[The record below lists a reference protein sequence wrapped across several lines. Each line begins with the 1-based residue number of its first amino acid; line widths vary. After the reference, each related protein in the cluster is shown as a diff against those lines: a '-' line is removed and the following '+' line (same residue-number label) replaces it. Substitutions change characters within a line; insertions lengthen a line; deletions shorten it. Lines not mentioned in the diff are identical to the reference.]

1 MADRNAE
8 RTDRLRMKVRLI
20 KRFADAIDGISLA
33 RCRVGDVIDFPSD
46 EARVL
51 LASEW
56 AVLAEPQTSKAVD
69 AVSEPNGTATRPS
82 ANHRVVHGQTAN
94 APEPDCHG

>member
-1 MADRNAE
+1 VKL
-8 RTDRLRMKVRLI
+8 RLT

-33 RCRVGDVIDFPSD
+33 RCRVGDVIDFPPD

-56 AVLAEPQTSKAVD
+56 AVIAEPQMSEVPD
-69 AVSEPNGTATRPS
+69 APSHPTAPRSAGNDSNRSWSAQRTRL
-82 ANHRVVHGQTAN
+82 
-94 APEPDCHG
+94 DD

>member
-1 MADRNAE
+1 MKL
-8 RTDRLRMKVRLI
+8 RLT

-33 RCRVGDVIDFPSD
+33 GCRIGDVIDFPLH

-56 AVLAEPQTSKAVD
+56 AVIAESQTSEVADVPFPPTHQPLSD
-69 AVSEPNGTATRPS
+69 PPRAG
-82 ANHRVVHGQTAN
+82 HL
-94 APEPDCHG
+94 PDRRDLRL